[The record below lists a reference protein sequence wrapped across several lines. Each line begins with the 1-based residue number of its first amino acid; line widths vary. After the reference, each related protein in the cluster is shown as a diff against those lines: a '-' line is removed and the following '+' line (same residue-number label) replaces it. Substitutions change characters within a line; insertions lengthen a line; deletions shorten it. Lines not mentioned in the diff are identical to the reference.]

1 MIIHMNH
8 DGEVMD
14 PEEVND
20 ENYVNDVNENHH
32 SVNDSDMPGDRHD
45 VGQ

>member
-1 MIIHMNH
+1 MIFNLNH
-8 DGEVMD
+8 DGLVMD
-14 PEEVND
+14 PEEVS
-20 ENYVNDVNENHH
+20 NEDIELFVEVYH